1 MFSRVKSIACACT
14 IDTTLKTAAST
25 FVTMSCNIGTWHT
38 KKKSEKL
45 IFFLISQV
53 ILLCLN
59 LPNLRTLSSPKCIH
73 TSVEV
78 INVQLTLHNVCD
90 DIIVAIYKT
99 AHEGDFDN
107 KQTDFSCPWSYVTTG
122 NRMQRVLD
130 DTMAVARVIILSLK
144 YIKMLRDIKKKNIK
158 FFSSFVISLHNCYI

>member
-1 MFSRVKSIACACT
+1 MFSRVKSIGCART
-14 IDTTLKTAAST
+14 IDTTLKTATST
-25 FVTMSCNIGTWHT
+25 FIVTVSCNIDTWHT

-45 IFFLISQV
+45 TFFLISQI

-90 DIIVAIYKT
+90 DITVAIYKT

-130 DTMAVARVIILSLK
+130 DIMAVARVCIILSLK
-144 YIKMLRDIKKKNIK
+144 YIKMR
-158 FFSSFVISLHNCYI
+158 C